1 VPAAVPGGRTRHVP
15 GVDVQALTNYFA
27 NQRGG
32 GGLLGLYDLF
42 VGGGLSRATVF
53 ALGIMPYISA
63 SIFVQIGGAWLP
75 QIDKMQKDEEG
86 RKKLTQW
93 TRYITVALAAVQ
105 GYGFALFTQ
114 GLPGAVATPGFW
126 SFVVPMVLVLVTGA
140 VFVMWLGEQI
150 TERGLGNGASLLIF
164 FSIVER
170 FWPGILDTFR
180 FVTTGRVA
188 PLALLVLGLAMVGV
202 VAGVVAIT
210 VAARR
215 VMVQIPQKTMAR
227 GRQREAAKNFIP
239 LRINTAGVMPIIFA
253 QSVIVVPGAVAQF
266 SGNPALQRVAD
277 TLQPGSWL
285 YLLLM
290 AILIVLFT
298 YFYTSIIFNPVDLA
312 ENLKKQGGF
321 VPGVRRARRRP
332 STSSRWSSASPS
344 RGALPD
350 GDRAAA
356 GRDRAGDER
365 AVPVRRHVAPHRRR
379 RGARH
384 DDADAAAPA
393 AAQVRRLHEEG
404 ARPLPRRGPGRRR
417 RLGVLT
423 RAARR
428 RPGSTRAPRV
438 ARWRAGHEPSGLIR
452 CSCPARVPSSP
463 PLRRPVHGH
472 CALRKA
478 RRR

>member
-1 VPAAVPGGRTRHVP
+1 VAQANPAAAIQNIYRTPELWQKIVFTFVCLLIYRTGAHVTAPGI
-15 GVDVQALTNYFA
+15 DVQAITNYFA

-63 SIFVQIGGAWLP
+63 SIFTQIAGAVVP
-75 QIDKMQKDEEG
+75 TVDKMQKDEEG

-93 TRYITVALAAVQ
+93 TRYITVALAFVQ

-114 GLPGAVATPGFW
+114 GLPGAVVAPGFW

-140 VFVMWLGEQI
+140 LFVMWLGEQI

-164 FSIVER
+164 FSIIEG
-170 FWPGILDTFR
+170 FWPGILGTFNY
-180 FVTTGRVA
+180 VSTGAVA
-188 PLALLVLGLAMVGV
+188 PLALVALGVVMIGV

-253 QSVIVVPGAVAQF
+253 QSVIVVPGAIAQF
-266 SGNPALQRVAD
+266 SGNP
-277 TLQPGSWL
+277 TLRTISDAMQPGTWL
-285 YLLLM
+285 YYVLS

-321 VPGVRRARRRP
+321 VPGVRPGAKTAEYIEQVVERITLP
-332 STSSRWSSASPS
+332 
-344 RGALPD
+344 GALFLTVIALLPFAIAELLNVPFQFGGTSLLIVVGVALDTMTQMQQHLLLRKYD
-350 GDRAAA
+350 GFMKK
-356 GRDRAGDER
+356 GR
-365 AVPVRRHVAPHRRR
+365 VRRY
-379 RGARH
+379 G
-384 DDADAAAPA
+384 
-393 AAQVRRLHEEG
+393 
-404 ARPLPRRGPGRRR
+404 
-417 RLGVLT
+417 
-423 RAARR
+423 
-428 RPGSTRAPRV
+428 GS
-438 ARWRAGHEPSGLIR
+438 SGGGGG
-452 CSCPARVPSSP
+452 SAF
-463 PLRRPVHGH
+463 
-472 CALRKA
+472 
-478 RRR
+478 